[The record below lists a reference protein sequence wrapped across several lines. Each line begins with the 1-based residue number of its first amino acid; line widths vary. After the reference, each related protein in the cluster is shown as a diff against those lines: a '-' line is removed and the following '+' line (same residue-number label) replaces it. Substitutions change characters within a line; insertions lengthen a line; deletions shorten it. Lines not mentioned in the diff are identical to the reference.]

1 MGITFPA
8 ISSLAMESE
17 CQYAGSAS
25 ALLGFAPFFLG
36 GVVSP
41 LVGIVNIFYSTAL
54 VILACSVLALVIYWM
69 VRHKI
74 PNSAE

>member
-1 MGITFPA
+1 
-8 ISSLAMESE
+8 
-17 CQYAGSAS
+17 
-25 ALLGFAPFFLG
+25 
-36 GVVSP
+36 
-41 LVGIVNIFYSTAL
+41 L

>member
-1 MGITFPA
+1 
-8 ISSLAMESE
+8 MEQLSR
-17 CQYAGSAS
+17 A
-25 ALLGFAPFFLG
+25 APFFLG

-41 LVGIVNIFYSTAL
+41 LVGIGNIFYSTAL